1 LRVLIVGAGG
11 REHAIAWKLSQDS
24 ARPAVFIA
32 PGNAGTVPIAENVPL
47 PATDIEGLA
56 GFAQHAGIDLTIVG
70 PEAPLAAGIVDFF
83 TARGLRIFGPARAAA
98 RLETSKAFAKAL
110 MRRTRIPTAS
120 FEVFDS
126 PLAAIDYVRRQNR
139 PLVVKADG
147 LAAGKGVVVAET
159 PDEAQRAIEDMLI
172 RGTLGAAGRRI
183 IVEERLEGTEASLL
197 VLIGPSG
204 AHPLIPA
211 RDYKRAFDGDRGP
224 NTGGMGAIAPLPVP
238 GTDLAGNL
246 YLVPV
251 GAVLDSIVE
260 PVVAAM
266 RREGSPFTG
275 VLYVGLMLTAEGPK
289 VLEFNCRFGD
299 PETQAILPLLESDLA
314 SALIDVLEGRD
325 PNLRWRDEFAACV
338 VIASGGYPGPY
349 QTGMPVEGLESVPDD
364 VLVFHAGTRRDG
376 DRVVTAGGRV
386 LNMVGRGST
395 LDAAVERAYAGTS
408 AVSFEGM
415 HFRRD
420 IGAVA
425 VAVAEGVHA

>member
-1 LRVLIVGAGG
+1 
-11 REHAIAWKLSQDS
+11 
-24 ARPAVFIA
+24 
-32 PGNAGTVPIAENVPL
+32 
-47 PATDIEGLA
+47 
-56 GFAQHAGIDLTIVG
+56 
-70 PEAPLAAGIVDFF
+70 
-83 TARGLRIFGPARAAA
+83 
-98 RLETSKAFAKAL
+98 
-110 MRRTRIPTAS
+110 
-120 FEVFDS
+120 
-126 PLAAIDYVRRQNR
+126 
-139 PLVVKADG
+139 
-147 LAAGKGVVVAET
+147 
-159 PDEAQRAIEDMLI
+159 
-172 RGTLGAAGRRI
+172 
-183 IVEERLEGTEASLL
+183 
-197 VLIGPSG
+197 
-204 AHPLIPA
+204 
-211 RDYKRAFDGDRGP
+211 
-224 NTGGMGAIAPLPVP
+224 
-238 GTDLAGNL
+238 LAGNL

-299 PETQAILPLLESDLA
+299 PEAQAILPLLESDLA